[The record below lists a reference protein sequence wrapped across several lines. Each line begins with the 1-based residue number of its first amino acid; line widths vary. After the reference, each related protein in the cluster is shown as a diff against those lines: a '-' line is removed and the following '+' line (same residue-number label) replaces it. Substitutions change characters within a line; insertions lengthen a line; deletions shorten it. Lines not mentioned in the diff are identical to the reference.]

1 MNSRATAPETP
12 RRSERV
18 TALGRACAREGTP
31 TNGFRGRVRARSR
44 RAHSND
50 GGTDWL
56 RDVILGGQDG
66 LVNVLGIVLG
76 VILLP
81 AGPRLT
87 DGWVQTV
94 TGGFTDSKRSLWP

>member
-18 TALGRACAREGTP
+18 TALGRACGREGTP
-31 TNGFRGRVRARSR
+31 THGFRGRVRARSR
-44 RAHSND
+44 RAHSHD

-66 LVNVLGIVLG
+66 LVNILGIVLG
-76 VILLP
+76 VISGGGSRTVLLA
-81 AGPRLT
+81 AGFAAAITVGVLT
-87 DGWVQTV
+87 
-94 TGGFTDSKRSLWP
+94 